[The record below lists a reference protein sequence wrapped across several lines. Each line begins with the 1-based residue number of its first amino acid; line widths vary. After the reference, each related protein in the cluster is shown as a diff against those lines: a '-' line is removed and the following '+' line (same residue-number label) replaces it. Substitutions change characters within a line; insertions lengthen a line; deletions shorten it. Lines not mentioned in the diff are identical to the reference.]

1 LSERRGGQARGV
13 GAWGRHRAAIA
24 HGCLLLCLV
33 LLALPI
39 VLVQWLPI
47 FDYPNHLA
55 RAHVIDRLAGSAVFA
70 AHMHTTNF
78 LIPNVLADLLV
89 LALIPFGGVLMAGK
103 ALLVATFA
111 LTLTGVHAVNRVL
124 TGQFSPWPLLAA
136 ALLYNE
142 GFFWGFLNYN
152 LGLGLLLWGVMVWL
166 VLQGRTAGERMVVG
180 ACFALLIF
188 LAHLVAFGLYA
199 VAVAVIEL
207 RRPNSAR
214 LAQAAAQFVPPLVI
228 FLTLS
233 PAGDLQLVA
242 LFDFSITGKVMPFA
256 RILSS
261 GNPIL
266 DFATL
271 AALGGVV
278 ATGLLGGLAR
288 CQGTLLLL
296 AATFLVLVATMPFS
310 MLGSYFLDS
319 RIIFA
324 FALMFAASLTPRGR
338 ISSAGIAVIVLVIVG
353 GRSLGLMADWR
364 EQEAEYAALVAA
376 LDRVPPGSV
385 VVTTVQYPFELGDWV
400 MTRRVKPSHEHS
412 TLYATIRNDVL
423 VPNIFARQGQN
434 PLVFDSP
441 LEDLDRL
448 ARNPVGRISHS
459 GDARWLIGEVMPL
472 ANHRAT
478 IAPPIPAVYV
488 VGYGVPCAWWP
499 ADMPIRAEQC
509 TPAFSLIEILGDVGE
524 PVP

>member
-1 LSERRGGQARGV
+1 MSERRGIQARAIAV
-13 GAWGRHRAAIA
+13 SAWHAPAIA
-24 HGCLLLCLV
+24 HACLALCLV
-33 LLALPI
+33 LVALPV
-39 VLVQWLPI
+39 VLVQWPPI

-55 RAHVIDRLAGSAVFA
+55 RAHVIDRLDSSAVFA

-103 ALLVATFA
+103 ALLVTTFA
-111 LTLTGVHAVNRVL
+111 LTLTGAYAVNRQL
-124 TGQFSPWPLLAA
+124 TGRFSPWPLLAA

-152 LGLGLLLWGVMVWL
+152 LGLGLLLWGVAVWL
-166 VLQGRTAGERMVVG
+166 ALRCRTAGERMAVG

-207 RRPNSAR
+207 RRPNVAR
-214 LAQAAAQFVPPLVI
+214 LVQAGAQFVPPLVI
-228 FLTLS
+228 FLALS
-233 PAGDLQLVA
+233 PAGELEFIA
-242 LFDFSITGKVMPFA
+242 LFDFSVTGKVMPFA

-261 GNPIL
+261 GNPVL

-271 AALGGVV
+271 AALGGVI
-278 ATGLLGGLAR
+278 ATGMLSGLAH

-296 AATFLVLVATMPFS
+296 AATFLALVLTMPFS

-324 FALMFAASLTPRGR
+324 CALMFAASLSPRKRG
-338 ISSAGIAVIVLVIVG
+338 SSAGIAVIVLTIVG
-353 GRSLGLMADWR
+353 GRTLGLLVDWR
-364 EQEAEYAALVAA
+364 EQEADYTVLIAA
-376 LDRVPPGSV
+376 LDRVPSGSII
-385 VVTTVQYPFELGDWV
+385 VTTVQYPFELGDWV
-400 MTRRVKPSHEHS
+400 ITRRVKPSHEHS

-448 ARNPVGRISHS
+448 ARNPVGRIFHS

-478 IAPPIPAVYV
+478 VDPPIPAVYV
-488 VGYGVPCAWWP
+488 VGYRVPCEWWP
-499 ADMPIRAEQC
+499 ADMPIRAEHC
-509 TPAFSLIEILGDVGE
+509 APGFSLIEILGDVGE

>member
-1 LSERRGGQARGV
+1 MAAQAIGPAVRDE
-13 GAWGRHRAAIA
+13 AAVA
-24 HGCLLLCLV
+24 HGCLALCLALV
-33 LLALPI
+33 ALPV
-39 VLVQWLPI
+39 VLVRWPPI

-55 RAHVIDRLAGSAVFA
+55 RAHVIDRLDSSAVFA

-89 LALIPFGGVLMAGK
+89 LALIPFGGVLWAGK

-111 LTLTGVHAVNRVL
+111 LTLTGAYAVNRVL
-124 TGQFSPWPLLAA
+124 ARRFSPWPVLAA

-152 LGLGLLLWGVMVWL
+152 LGLGLLLWGVAVWL
-166 VLQGRTAGERMVVG
+166 LLQGRTAGERMVAG
-180 ACFALLIF
+180 ACVASLIF
-188 LAHLVAFGLYA
+188 LAHLIAFGLYA

-207 RRPNSAR
+207 RRPNMAR
-214 LAQAAAQFVPPLVI
+214 LAQAGAQFVPPLLV
-228 FLTLS
+228 FLALS

-242 LFDFSITGKVMPFA
+242 LFDFSISGKVMPFA
-256 RILSS
+256 RMLSS
-261 GNPIL
+261 GNPML

-271 AALGGVV
+271 AAVGGAI
-278 ATGLLGGLAR
+278 ATGLLGGQAR
-288 CQGTLLLL
+288 CQGLLLLL
-296 AATFLVLVATMPFS
+296 AASYLVLVATLPFS
-310 MLGSYFLDS
+310 MLGSFFLDS

-324 FALMFAASLTPRGR
+324 VALMFAASLSPRGPA
-338 ISSAGIAVIVLVIVG
+338 SSAGIAVVVVAIVA
-353 GRSLGLMADWR
+353 GRTLGLLVDWR
-364 EQEAEYAALVAA
+364 EQEADYAVLIAA

-385 VVTTVQYPFELGDWV
+385 IVTTVQYPFELGDWV
-400 MTRRVKPSHEHS
+400 VTRRVKPSHEHS

-448 ARNPVGRISHS
+448 ARNPVGRIAHS
-459 GDARWLIGEVMPL
+459 DDARRLIGEVMPL
-472 ANHRAT
+472 ANHRADVE
-478 IAPPIPAVYV
+478 PPLPSVYV

-499 ADMPIRAEQC
+499 GDMPIRAERC
-509 TPAFSLIEILGDVGE
+509 GPGFSLIEILGDVGE